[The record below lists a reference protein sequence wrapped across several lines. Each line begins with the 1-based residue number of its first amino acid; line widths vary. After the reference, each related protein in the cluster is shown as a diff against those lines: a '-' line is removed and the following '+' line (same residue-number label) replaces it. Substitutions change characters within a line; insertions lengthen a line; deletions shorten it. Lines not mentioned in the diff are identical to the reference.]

1 MKNKDHTN
9 NLGDK
14 KFSIIKDITIR
25 HESNRSM
32 FSFGMADFLFDIF
45 NGIFGVFTFYFGK
58 LKLN

>member
-1 MKNKDHTN
+1 MKKK
-9 NLGDK
+9 NLTSNLDD
-14 KFSIIKDITIR
+14 SEASVLKDITIR

-45 NGIFGVFTFYFGK
+45 NRFFGVFTFYFGK